1 MDKGSRQDHARLGR
15 LFEIELLC
23 IRVYA
28 CACCGRT
35 KPYAD
40 GPNSKSRV
48 TTNFHRQNLA
58 DKYYPA
64 FFCGCDICKGQFFCI
79 DRSKHMKA
87 YKEKHKMKTTLPD
100 CMLCA
105 HCYSEFASDGTTI
118 FCVGRQFSARNG
130 FGPFPELPKMCPSDF
145 DITLKPC
152 SLTLLPS
159 HIQYLL
165 SIATLAEESAFRQ
178 ISPMMKLVRMKGN
191 NLARRGVVS
200 LVHQESVLHKILPNL
215 PEKCVS

>member
-1 MDKGSRQDHARLGR
+1 MPENFSNSSINRKLSSLKNQIYDAVEDRELVDSILNSHPRPFPTTFPMDKGSRQDHARLGR

-87 YKEKHKMKTTLPD
+87 YKEKHKMKTKPPD

-130 FGPFPELPKMCPSDF
+130 FGPFPVLPKMCPSDF
-145 DITLKPC
+145 DITLKPLP
-152 SLTLLPS
+152 LTLLPS
-159 HIQYLL
+159 HI
-165 SIATLAEESAFRQ
+165 
-178 ISPMMKLVRMKGN
+178 
-191 NLARRGVVS
+191 
-200 LVHQESVLHKILPNL
+200 
-215 PEKCVS
+215 